1 MGRVKRIGTLAAA
14 LIAGWI
20 GLALALEVFTAA
32 AQPVF
37 QETEGVL
44 VTFDA
49 DGRRHAS
56 RLAVV
61 EDGTAIWVQSGHY
74 FRGWYERLLANPEV
88 ELERGGETRRYLAVP
103 IDTPESEAHV
113 IELLKGRAGPL
124 RYYVIRTLLLF
135 ADIKPVRLDP
145 R

>member
-1 MGRVKRIGTLAAA
+1 MLAAL

-20 GLALALEVFTAA
+20 GLALVLEAFTAA

-37 QETEGVL
+37 QAPSEGVL
-44 VTFDA
+44 ITFDA
-49 DGRRHAS
+49 DGGRHES

-61 EDGTAIWVQSGHY
+61 EDGTGIWVQSGH
-74 FRGWYERLLANPEV
+74 FLRGWYERLLANPEV
-88 ELERGGETRRYLAVP
+88 ELVRGGETRRYRAVP

-113 IELLKGRAGPL
+113 TMLLKRRAGPA
-124 RYYVIRTLLLF
+124 RYYVIRALLLF